1 MGTNNKAARS
11 VIVFLA
17 GFLPWALLWP
27 SIGAIQAFLVGVVV
41 AVAAGFVLKRPGKQ
55 TER

>member
-1 MGTNNKAARS
+1 MGTINKAAGP
-11 VIVFLA
+11 VLVFLS
-17 GFLPWALLWP
+17 GFMPWALLWP